1 MVGLVRPAVARLL
14 RLGLAGLLAAA
25 HSAPAGAAELTRF
38 EFTQVQM
45 GVSFTLSL
53 YATDEVTANRAADAA
68 FARVKE
74 LNAHFTD
81 YDPESELM
89 RFCRDAQPGVMQPI
103 SHELWQVLYASQ
115 DFADRSE
122 GAFDVTVGP
131 YVRLWRRARK
141 LHELPSAERLAEAR
155 SLVGWKL
162 LSVATKQPQAMLAKS
177 GMRLDLGGIAKGF
190 AADEVIR
197 VLKLHGI
204 DRALVAASGDIVA
217 SEPPPDRDGWRVGVA
232 PLDAENGAPGHFLSL
247 KHAGVSTSGDA
258 FQFVEIEG
266 RRYSH
271 IVDPKTGIGLT
282 DRMSVTVV
290 APNGMTSDALA
301 TAVCVMGMEQ
311 GFKLIEATDGVEA
324 FAIRVIDDQVRTQAT
339 SGFARWQDSPEP

>member
-14 RLGLAGLLAAA
+14 LLGLGGQFVAA
-25 HSAPAGAAELTRF
+25 HSAPAGAADLARF

-53 YATDEVTANRAADAA
+53 YATDLATANRAADAA
-68 FARVKE
+68 FTRVKE
-74 LNAHFTD
+74 LNDLFTD

-89 RFCRDAQPGVMQPI
+89 RFCRDAQPGIKQPI
-103 SHELWQVLYASQ
+103 SHELWQILYFSQ
-115 DFADRSE
+115 DFAARSG
-122 GAFDVTVGP
+122 GAFDVTIGP

-141 LHELPSAERLAEAR
+141 LHELPSAERLADAR
-155 SLVGWKL
+155 PLVGWQL
-162 LSVATKQPQAMLAKS
+162 LTVDTKQPQAMLAKS

-190 AADEVIR
+190 AADEAIR
-197 VLKLHGI
+197 VLKQLGI
-204 DRALVAASGDIVA
+204 NRALVAASGDIVA
-217 SEPPPDRDGWRVGVA
+217 GDPPPDRDAWRVGVS
-232 PLDAENGAPGHFLSL
+232 PLDAEKGTPSRYLNL

-271 IVDPKTGIGLT
+271 IVDPRTGIGLT

-301 TAVCVMGMEQ
+301 TAVCVMGIEQ
-311 GFKLIEATDGVEA
+311 GFNLIEATNGAEA
-324 FAIRVIDDQVRTQAT
+324 FAIRVIDDQLCTQES
-339 SGFARWQDSPEP
+339 SGFARWKDPSRP